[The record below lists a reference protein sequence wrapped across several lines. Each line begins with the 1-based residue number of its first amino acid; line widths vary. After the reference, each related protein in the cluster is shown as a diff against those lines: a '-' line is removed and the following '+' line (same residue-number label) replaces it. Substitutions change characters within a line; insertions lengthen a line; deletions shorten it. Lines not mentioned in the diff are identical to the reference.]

1 MVMVKKSGFS
11 LYKVLPE
18 IVLIK
23 PFTMDLYSLISCIA
37 VSTNRS
43 SQKWDCFQDYGNNS
57 FLFLKHIMK

>member
-37 VSTNRS
+37 VSTNCS
-43 SQKWDCFQDYGNNS
+43 TQKWDCFQDYGNNS